1 MKKVVALMLSLAMA
15 VSMTACT
22 TGGKTDTTAAAGG
35 NAGTQAAG
43 SESTGAASGGEN
55 AGSGKDT
62 VIYAYPND
70 PESFSPLRLPK
81 SGYSEM
87 TYQVYDCLFTY
98 DSEGNFVPS
107 VCTEVEK
114 VDGSHY
120 KLHLRN
126 DVKFSDGHL
135 MTAEDVVYS
144 LKMYSEDSNSSSW
157 VKYLDMANTKAADD
171 VTVDLALTSEY
182 AFAISTLQ
190 NVNLFYQE
198 AYEASSD
205 GMTTAPIGSG
215 PYTLKEYVSGSY
227 ALFEARDDY
236 WGEKAQIPNLKVMFI
251 KEASQRTTALQ
262 TGEVDCAY
270 DVLSSDYEGLMAEG
284 FQGNQIL
291 TDRALNLM
299 FNNSTASI
307 CQDPKVRQAIA
318 YATDNEG
325 ILQAAYGGYGE
336 ICTTC
341 SSVGMI
347 NLNDMYIPEDYYQY
361 DLEKAKAAFQEAGVA
376 EGTAFSI
383 MVKSGDSA
391 TTTCAEILQQSLQSC
406 GMKAEIKQVE
416 AAVFDDSQKDETSG
430 YDISFNTMNTAGSK
444 SSLDLINLYCF
455 IIPNLHYTNEEGA
468 ALSAAAVSTTDTQLI
483 HDNTMK
489 LTQMVCEEVPYYA
502 IASNA
507 TLIVSS
513 GDLNEV
519 VPARGGITIRG
530 NYFSW
535 K

>member
-1 MKKVVALMLSLAMA
+1 MKKVVTLMLSLAMA
-15 VSMTACT
+15 VSLTACT
-22 TGGKTDTTAAAGG
+22 TGGTTNTTAAAGGNTGTEAADG

-43 SESTGAASGGEN
+43 GA
-55 AGSGKDT
+55 KDT
-62 VIYAYPND
+62 VTYAYPND
-70 PESFSPLRLPK
+70 PESFAPLRQPK

-98 DSEGNFVPS
+98 DTEGNFVPS
-107 VCTEVEK
+107 VCTEVEQ

-126 DVKFSDGHL
+126 DVTFSDGHL
-135 MTAEDVVYS
+135 LTAEDVVYT
-144 LKMYSEDSNSSSW
+144 LKMYSEDSNSSTW
-157 VKYLDMANTKAADD
+157 VKYLDMENTKALDD
-171 VTVDLALTSEY
+171 VTVELALVSEY

-190 NVNLFYQE
+190 NINLFYQE
-198 AYEASSD
+198 AYEASGD
-205 GMTTAPIGSG
+205 GMTSKPIGSG

-236 WGEKAQIPNLKVMFI
+236 WGEKASIPYLKVMFI

-270 DVLSSDYEGLMAEG
+270 DVLSSDYDGLIAEG
-284 FQGNQIL
+284 FQGKEIL

-299 FNNSTASI
+299 FNNSSSSI

-325 ILQAAYGGYGE
+325 ILQAAFGGFGE

-347 NLNDMYIPEDYYQY
+347 NLDDMYIPEDYYGY
-361 DLEKAKAAFQEAGVA
+361 DLEKAKAAFSEANVA
-376 EGTAFSI
+376 EGTTFTI

-391 TTTCAEILQQSLQSC
+391 TTTCAEILQQALQSV

-489 LTQMVCEEVPYYA
+489 LTQIVCEEVPYYA

-507 TLIVSS
+507 TLLVSS
-513 GDLNEV
+513 SELNEV
-519 VPARGGITIRG
+519 TPARGGVTIRG
-530 NYFSW
+530 NGFSF